1 LRIEKR
7 YCLLLAILS
16 LAWEAT
22 VGGDH
27 QTLRGF
33 TPAHSQLERSIE
45 QKFLAVPDPARVEAI
60 HKILTAEPHP
70 AGSPGDRR
78 TAEYML
84 KEFQSY
90 GLDAEIEEFNVVD
103 SEPLDVKFQVLEPEK
118 FSGPH
123 PEYVA
128 EDPASRDDRV
138 SDAFNAYSSSGDV
151 ASEVVYANYGLP
163 ADYEFLRSKGIS
175 VAGKI
180 VIVRYGACYRGVKAK
195 IAEENKVAGLIIY
208 SDPQNDGYHVGESYP
223 RGPWRPASGIQRGSV
238 LYEFILPGRVSAD
251 GSNIPHFPI
260 MPLSYA
266 DARPILTNIQGVAAP
281 QEWQGGLPFTYHV
294 GPGPAKVR
302 MQVRMNQVARPI
314 WNVIA
319 KIRGTQSPEE
329 IVLAG
334 NHRDAW
340 VYGGADPNSG
350 TTALLEMARGLGTL
364 LGEGWRPPRSIWL
377 CSWDGEELGEFGSVS
392 WVEKHANELN
402 SAAVAYL
409 NVDTAVSGDR
419 FAATASPS
427 LKRFVSETA
436 ADVADPAGSTI
447 LERAN
452 QQLREDLR
460 QQLLSGHS
468 VAAGSIPSPIALEEF
483 QAGDIGGG
491 TDYIGFFNHLGI
503 PSTDMEF
510 VGLSGV
516 YHSAFDN
523 HRWMKQFG
531 DPKFMY
537 HVAAARL
544 FGLMTLRLAAA
555 DLLPLDYGTYA
566 REIDRHLE
574 EIHTKLTLL
583 GQAEQLDFR
592 PAQHAAQVLG
602 RVAGLQLERH
612 ELSVARGEEPQ
623 DLYEVNRSLVKTE
636 KAFLLPEGLPGRPWY
651 EHALYAPGKYSG
663 YESVALPGVQES
675 VDAGNFD
682 EARRQLKAI
691 TAALYRAVA
700 VLQGPVIRQNSDR

>member
-1 LRIEKR
+1 VRTEKR
-7 YCLLLAILS
+7 YFLLLAILS
-16 LAWEAT
+16 LAWGGTA
-22 VGGDH
+22 GGDH
-27 QTLRGF
+27 LTLRGF
-33 TPAHSQLERSIE
+33 TPAHSRRERSLE
-45 QKFLAVPDPARVEAI
+45 QKILAVPDPARAEAI
-60 HKILTAEPHP
+60 HKILTAEPHA

-78 TAEYML
+78 TAEYVL
-84 KEFQSY
+84 KQFRSY
-90 GLDAEIEEFNVVD
+90 GLDAEIEEFKVLD
-103 SEPLDVKFQVLEPEK
+103 SEPREIKFQLLGPEK

-128 EDPASRDDRV
+128 EDPASRDHRASV
-138 SDAFNAYSSSGDV
+138 AFNAYSGSGDV
-151 ASEVVYANYGLP
+151 TSEVVYVNYGLP
-163 ADYEFLRSKGIS
+163 ADYEFLQSKGIS

-180 VIVRYGACYRGVKAK
+180 VIVRYGACYRGVKAE
-195 IAEENKVAGLIIY
+195 IAEKNKVAGLLIY
-208 SDPQNDGYHVGESYP
+208 SDPQNDGYHVGDSYP
-223 RGPWRPASGIQRGSV
+223 QGPWRPASGIQRGSV
-238 LYEFILPGRVSAD
+238 LYEFILPGRVAAD
-251 GSNIPHFPI
+251 GSNVPHLAI

-266 DARPILTNIQGVAAP
+266 DAEPILKNMKGVTAP

-294 GPGPAKVR
+294 GPGPAKVG
-302 MQVRMNQVARPI
+302 MQVRMNQVVRPI

-364 LGEGWRPPRSIWL
+364 LREGWRPRRSIWL

-427 LKRFVSETA
+427 LKRFVSEAA
-436 ADVADPAGSTI
+436 ADVADPAGGSI

-452 QQLREDLR
+452 QQLQEDLR
-460 QQLLSGHS
+460 QQLLPGHS
-468 VAAGSIPSPIALEEF
+468 IAAGSTPSPIGLQEF

-491 TDYIGFFNHLGI
+491 TDFIGFFNHLGI

-523 HRWMKQFG
+523 HRWMKRFG
-531 DPKFMY
+531 DPKFLY
-537 HVAAARL
+537 HVTAARL
-544 FGLMTLRLAAA
+544 FGLMTLRLAEA
-555 DLLPLDYGTYA
+555 DLLPLDYESYA
-566 REIDRHLE
+566 QEIERNLE
-574 EIHTKLTLL
+574 GIHNKLALL
-583 GQAEQLDFR
+583 GQAEQLDFQL
-592 PAQHAAQVLG
+592 AQHAAQELA
-602 RVAGLQLERH
+602 RVAGLLLKRYEP
-612 ELSVARGEEPQ
+612 SVDRGEEPQ
-623 DLYEVNRSLVKTE
+623 DLYEVNRNLVKTE
-636 KAFLLPEGLPGRPWY
+636 EAFLLPDGLPGRSWY
-651 EHALYAPGKYSG
+651 RHPLYAPGKYSG

-675 VDAGNFD
+675 VDAENFD
-682 EARRQLKAI
+682 EAGRQLTAI
-691 TAALYRAVA
+691 TAAIYRGVA
-700 VLQGPVIRQNSDR
+700 VLHGTP